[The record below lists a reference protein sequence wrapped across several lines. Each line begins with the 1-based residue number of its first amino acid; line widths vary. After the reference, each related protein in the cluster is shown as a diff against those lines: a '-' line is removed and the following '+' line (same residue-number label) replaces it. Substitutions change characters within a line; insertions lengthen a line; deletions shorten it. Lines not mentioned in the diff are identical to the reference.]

1 MTVKTLPY
9 ELTLT
14 MISRKKL
21 YVNFATAKYFP
32 NFRLLLEKK
41 VFKKKLIID
50 VVISNNKLKI
60 KLVSI
65 SGFSPHEIITE
76 IFQN

>member
-1 MTVKTLPY
+1 
-9 ELTLT
+9 

-41 VFKKKLIID
+41 SFLKKTYHWCG
-50 VVISNNKLKI
+50 NKKQQIEDQIAHLE
-60 KLVSI
+60 
-65 SGFSPHEIITE
+65 PHDCAFNE
-76 IFQN
+76 NLGVLCMGPK

>member
-1 MTVKTLPY
+1 
-9 ELTLT
+9 

-41 VFKKKLIID
+41 KFFKKKLIID
-50 VVISNNKLKI
+50 VVISNKKLKI
-60 KLVSI
+60 KLASI
-65 SGFSPHEIITE
+65 SGFSPME
-76 IFQN
+76 